1 MFFEN
6 LYNFRKQQ
14 GYSQEQLAERLG
26 VSRQT
31 IYNWESGTSYPD
43 VEKLMELSNLMGC
56 TLDELMRERIDF
68 VARKQSNVHPA
79 LREEANRIYRLFALG
94 VSMGLFLIFTDVSLF
109 LLLYF
114 RGETGTGAF
123 PFTVLSL
130 PIVAA
135 VLMIIYTSLQYH
147 DFRESK
153 KELTLYSEADRQTF
167 YRRYTLFLTI
177 GIGFILFGAVFAII
191 YYKSI
196 TQKSMWPLSLT
207 LILVGL
213 GISIITYYGI
223 QLSKFSEWGER
234 KPSKVDRQYEKMTS
248 IIMLTAT
255 LIFLL
260 CGIIW
265 DLWHIAWIVYIV
277 AGILSQIVYTIMQK
291 D

>member
-1 MFFEN
+1 MFSEN

-94 VSMGLFLIFTDVSLF
+94 VSMGLFLIFTGVSLF

-114 RGETGTGAF
+114 RGKTGTGAF

-234 KPSKVDRQYEKMTS
+234 KPSKVDRQYEKMAS